1 MPLTPKHPSWCEY
14 PSVPAD
20 STHTHTAT
28 MGTIRLDGPTTV
40 ELVLIQP
47 PGEADPMLT
56 VHVVTLVRRLSFD
69 LNGTQ
74 AWGLAGLLIDATVA
88 HSQASAKA
96 STSGAELA
104 LESHRPN
111 HSEDRL
117 WLLDRHPNGRMPRAR
132 TRRFV
137 RCSARRRPKIDD
149 AGSGDTGVAE

>member
-1 MPLTPKHPSWCEY
+1 
-14 PSVPAD
+14 
-20 STHTHTAT
+20 
-28 MGTIRLDGPTTV
+28 MGTIRLEGPTTV

-56 VHVVTLVRRLSFD
+56 LHVVTLVERLSFD

-88 HSQASAKA
+88 HSQASSKA
-96 STSGAELA
+96 SEMV
-104 LESHRPN
+104 LESQRPN

-137 RCSARRRPKIDD
+137 RCSARRRPRIDD
-149 AGSGDTGVAE
+149 AGFGDTGVAE